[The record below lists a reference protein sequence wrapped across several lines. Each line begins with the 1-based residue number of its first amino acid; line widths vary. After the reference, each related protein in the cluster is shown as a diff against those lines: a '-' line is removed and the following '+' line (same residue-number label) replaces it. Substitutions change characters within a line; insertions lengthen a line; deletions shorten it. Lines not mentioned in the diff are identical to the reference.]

1 MTSSGNA
8 LRVTGYVLPFNR
20 LRVPSSVE
28 GRVTRHTLRGHVP
41 RIAAAVIC
49 IYLVAQGPASA
60 QEIAW
65 DRLAEGFAV
74 TVWTPGTACAQV
86 PPLYMVKVDPERF
99 RFAVYHY
106 RVEGLKSPPMLPE
119 WHQQTKALALLN
131 AGLFLD
137 DFSYLGLLYDGG
149 KPVGGK
155 RHTQWQGLFVAEPV
169 APDVKKARVL
179 DLKHDAFDDEAPAYR
194 EAAQSLMLLDRAGK
208 PRVRRSGKAAQQTVV
223 GEDRSGNIIVV
234 KTSEEVSLWDLAICL
249 RDHARDL
256 THAMAMDGGAS
267 SDVLIGSELAGSQ
280 KGAAWQPLVDGK
292 GQSHIPLPSVIGVF
306 PRR

>member
-1 MTSSGNA
+1 MLTTVASYASRVTHHA
-8 LRVTGYVLPFNR
+8 LR
-20 LRVPSSVE
+20 
-28 GRVTRHTLRGHVP
+28 GRVL
-41 RIAAAVIC
+41 RIAATVIC
-49 IYLVAQGPASA
+49 IYLGPQGPASA
-60 QEIAW
+60 QDITW
-65 DRLAEGFAV
+65 DRLAEGFTV

-106 RVEGLKSPPMLPE
+106 RAEGLKSPPTLPE
-119 WHQQTKALALLN
+119 WHQRTQALALFN

-137 DFSYLGLLYDGG
+137 DFSYMGLLYRDG

-169 APDVKKARVL
+169 VPDVKKARVL

-223 GEDRSGNIIVV
+223 GEDRTGHMVV
-234 KTSEEVSLWDLAICL
+234 VMSKGEVSLWELAGCL
-249 RDHARDL
+249 RDGFREL
-256 THAMAMDGGAS
+256 SHAMAMDGGAS

-280 KGAAWQPLVDGK
+280 EGTAWQPLVDGK
-292 GQSHIPLPSVIGVF
+292 GLSHVPLPTVIGVF
-306 PRR
+306 PRK

>member
-1 MTSSGNA
+1 MLIHRA
-8 LRVTGYVLPFNR
+8 LFRTVLVVTLTISACLLP
-20 LRVPSSVE
+20 S
-28 GRVTRHTLRGHVP
+28 
-41 RIAAAVIC
+41 
-49 IYLVAQGPASA
+49 YASA
-60 QEIAW
+60 QDVGW

-74 TVWTPGTACAQV
+74 TVWTPGTACEQV
-86 PPLYMVKVDPERF
+86 PPLYMVKVNPERF

-106 RVEGLKSPPMLPE
+106 RAEELKSPPTLPQ
-119 WHQQTKALALLN
+119 WHQRTQALALLN
-131 AGLFLD
+131 AGLFFD
-137 DFSYLGLLYDGG
+137 DFSYMGLLYEDG

-155 RHTQWQGLFVAEPV
+155 RHGQWQGLFVAEPV

-223 GEDRSGNIIVV
+223 GEDRAGHVLIIMSKGDVP
-234 KTSEEVSLWDLAICL
+234 LWELAVCL
-249 RDHARDL
+249 RDSFRDI

-267 SDVLIGSELAGSQ
+267 SDVLISSELAGSQ
-280 KGAAWQPLVDGK
+280 EGAAWQPLVDGK
-292 GQSHIPLPSVIGVF
+292 GQSHIPLPTVIGVF